1 MKRKNLKGNAACV
14 EGILEKDRVN
24 IHKNKDISLD
34 RNTMEKSLDRN
45 TMEKI
50 EGERY
55 PERAIKKEFEVSLHF
70 SEEVQ
75 GVSAIDEKWKRILKD
90 TYIKHYLEERKRK
103 EKNR

>member
-1 MKRKNLKGNAACV
+1 MKKKNLKGNAACV

-24 IHKNKDISLD
+24 IHKNKD
-34 RNTMEKSLDRN
+34 TSLDRN

-50 EGERY
+50 EDERY
-55 PERAIKKEFEVSLHF
+55 LEWAIKKEFEVSLHF

-75 GVSAIDEKWKRILKD
+75 GVSAIDEKWRRILKD

>member
-1 MKRKNLKGNAACV
+1 MKKKNLKGNAACV

-34 RNTMEKSLDRN
+34 RNTMEK
-45 TMEKI
+45 I
-50 EGERY
+50 EDERY
-55 PERAIKKEFEVSLHF
+55 PERAIKKEFEVCLHF
-70 SEEVQ
+70 LEEVQ
-75 GVSAIDEKWKRILKD
+75 GVSAIDEKWRRILKD